1 MKPAARQFDVDM
13 ILEKVDRKM
22 AGESN
27 SSSSEPEEPP
37 TANHDSVRL
46 EEKFSKSPPKMIS
59 MTENK
64 EQRSFLGEVCYGNF
78 FQKHNI
84 ENQISKED

>member
-27 SSSSEPEEPP
+27 SSSSETEEPQ
-37 TANHDSVRL
+37 TANLESVKL
-46 EEKFSKSPPKMIS
+46 EERFSKSPPKMIS
-59 MTENK
+59 M
-64 EQRSFLGEVCYGNF
+64 
-78 FQKHNI
+78 
-84 ENQISKED
+84 